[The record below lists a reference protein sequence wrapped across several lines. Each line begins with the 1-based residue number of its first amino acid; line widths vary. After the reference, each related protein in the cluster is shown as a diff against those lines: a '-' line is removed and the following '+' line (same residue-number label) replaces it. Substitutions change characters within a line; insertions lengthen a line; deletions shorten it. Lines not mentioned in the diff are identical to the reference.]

1 MLRLPKT
8 VPSEAARSGVM
19 TKVSPTNSPPS
30 TTKPP
35 AETSMM
41 STVSEKKGTS
51 GAGGGGGMRGAP
63 QSVSV

>member
-1 MLRLPKT
+1 MRVTSMLRLPKT

-35 AETSMM
+35 AETRMM
-41 STVSEKKGTS
+41 STVSEKKGTT
-51 GAGGGGGMRGAP
+51 
-63 QSVSV
+63 